1 RWKKNIA
8 GGGNFVHRVLSYVVN
23 ELVVNGLANNP
34 SFQRF
39 AVRTSKQIEDISVKA
54 VRTKQEIAEQ
64 LKDMT
69 KNIESFKH

>member
-1 RWKKNIA
+1 MA

-34 SFQRF
+34 AFQRF
-39 AVRTSKQIEDISVKA
+39 AVRTSKKIEDISVKA

-64 LKDMT
+64 LKDIT
-69 KNIESFKH
+69 KKH